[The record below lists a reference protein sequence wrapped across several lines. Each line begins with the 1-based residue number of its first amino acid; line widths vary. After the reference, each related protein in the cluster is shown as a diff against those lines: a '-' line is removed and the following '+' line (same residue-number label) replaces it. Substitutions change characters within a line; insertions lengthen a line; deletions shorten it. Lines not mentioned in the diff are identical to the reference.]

1 MKKMNLLAMSLVS
14 AAALSFSS
22 CSNNDDLTGGG
33 TQSQADG
40 VYMTLKISGATSH
53 GTRTGV
59 TADKTTTENGNS
71 DESTIKEGMLYI
83 YDGQTCVFHKVITA
97 EMFDT
102 KPTQT
107 TAGVTKP
114 IKVAVTGAITT
125 NKPYN
130 VYFLAN
136 NTTVTDPLAAGKSF
150 TASTSGGADYATANN
165 FVMFNQNDGTKEAAH
180 STVTFTDAAK
190 SVATPAA
197 AGEIKLDRVVARID
211 NPSFAE
217 TVTTVTPATD
227 TKTSINVADVVAGIS
242 YEGFAVS
249 NLNNNSYV
257 KQNWDSKFETLNV
270 KLGAEPKY
278 YLPKSAYG
286 TLYNAEGLE
295 NFSSKENKVSWKYAF
310 ENTTTDVDEATAVYF
325 KVKVAL
331 TETAM
336 AASDFK
342 DGTFYRYDGRLYT
355 SIKAIFDNAATGE
368 ISNPFTETNSITPAD
383 VVAKISDADGKLTT
397 DEAKL
402 AKFRQDYKIEVYRQG
417 TMYYRWAI
425 SDNAYKPFVASET
438 THTYSVL
445 RNSIYRLNVTKVSEI
460 GKDVPN
466 GPEPDDPIKDPN
478 FYMNVT
484 VSINPW
490 VLNAQPIEL
499 K

>member
-22 CSNNDDLTGGG
+22 CSSNDDLAGGG

-59 TADKTTTENGNS
+59 TADKTTTKNGEV
-71 DESTIKEGMLYI
+71 DESTITNGMLYI
-83 YDGQTCVFHKVITA
+83 YDGSTCVFHKVITA
-97 EMFDT
+97 DMFKT
-102 KPTQT
+102 APTQT
-107 TAGVTKP
+107 TAGETKP

-125 NKPYN
+125 NKAYN

-136 NTTVTDPLAAGKSF
+136 NTSVNDPIAATSIF
-150 TASTSGGADYATANN
+150 TSDKGGANFATANN
-165 FVMFNQNDGTKEAAH
+165 FVMFNQNDGTNKAEH
-180 STVTFTDAAK
+180 STVTFTDDAK
-190 SVATPAA
+190 SEATPAA
-197 AGEIKLDRVVARID
+197 ATPIKLDRVVARID

-270 KLGAEPKY
+270 KWGAEPKY
-278 YLPKSAYG
+278 YLPKSDYG

-295 NFSSKENKVSWKYAF
+295 NFSSKENPVSWKYAF
-310 ENTTTDVDEATAVYF
+310 ENTTTDVNDATAVYF

-331 TETAM
+331 TETANN
-336 AASDFK
+336 ASDFK

-355 SIKAIFDNAATGE
+355 SIQAIYNDAATGA
-368 ISNPFTETNSITPAD
+368 ISNPFTETSSITPAD

-402 AKFRQDYKIEVYRQG
+402 AQFRQDYKIEVYRQG
-417 TMYYRWAI
+417 VMYYRWAI
-425 SDNAYKPFVASET
+425 SDNAYKPFIASET

-445 RNSIYRLNVTKVSEI
+445 RNSIYRLKVTKVSEI

-466 GPEPDDPIKDPN
+466 GPEPDDPVKNPN

>member
-1 MKKMNLLAMSLVS
+1 MNLLAMSLVS

-22 CSNNDDLTGGG
+22 CSSNDDLTGGG

-53 GTRTGV
+53 GTRTSV
-59 TADKTTTENGNS
+59 TADKTTTENGNP
-71 DESTIKEGMLYI
+71 DESTITQGMLYI

-211 NPSFAE
+211 NPTFKEA
-217 TVTTVTPATD
+217 VTVTPATD
-227 TKTSINVADVVAGIS
+227 TKTSINVADVVAGIT
-242 YEGFAVS
+242 YEGYAAS

-257 KQNWDSKFETLNV
+257 MQNWDDKFETLSV
-270 KLGAEPKY
+270 KWGEAANKY
-278 YLPKSAYG
+278 YQPKSSFG
-286 TLYNAEGLE
+286 TLYKGE
-295 NFSSKENKVSWKYAF
+295 NLNKFSKNNTYAF

-355 SIKAIFDNAATGE
+355 SIQAIFDNAATGE

-402 AKFRQDYKIEVYRQG
+402 AQFRETYKIEVYRQG
-417 TMYYRWAI
+417 VMYYRWAI
-425 SDNAYKPFVASET
+425 SDNAYKPFIASET

-466 GPEPDDPIKDPN
+466 GPEPDDPIKNPN

>member
-1 MKKMNLLAMSLVS
+1 MNLLVMSLVS

-22 CSNNDDLTGGG
+22 CSNNDDLTSGG

-59 TADKTTTENGNS
+59 TADKTTTENGNEV
-71 DESTIKEGMLYI
+71 ESTITEGMMYI
-83 YDGQTCVFHKVITA
+83 YDGNTCVFHKVITKD
-97 EMFDT
+97 MFQT
-102 KPTQT
+102 QPNQT

-114 IKVAVTGAITT
+114 IKVAVTGDITT
-125 NKPYN
+125 NKEYH

-136 NTTVTDPLAAGKSF
+136 NTSVNDPLAAGASF
-150 TASTSGGADYATANN
+150 AASTTGGADFATEKK
-165 FVMFNQNDGTKEAAH
+165 FVMFNQNDGTKKAAH

-190 SVATPAA
+190 SEKSPAA

-211 NPSFAE
+211 RPSFAE

-257 KQNWDSKFETLNV
+257 MQNWDNNFKTLSV
-270 KLGAEPKY
+270 KWGEPKY
-278 YLPKSAYG
+278 SLPKSTYG
-286 TLYNAEGLE
+286 TLYNAEGLA
-295 NFSSKENKVSWKYAF
+295 NFDTKEKQVSWKYAF
-310 ENTTTDVDEATAVYF
+310 ENTTTDVNDATAVYF

-383 VVAKISDADGKLTT
+383 VVAKISDANGKLTT

-466 GPEPDDPIKDPN
+466 GPEPDDPIKNPN

>member
-1 MKKMNLLAMSLVS
+1 MKKMNLLVMSLVS

-22 CSNNDDLTGGG
+22 CSSNDDLTGGG

-59 TADKTTTENGNS
+59 TADKTTKENGNT
-71 DESTIKEGMLYI
+71 DESTITEGMMYI
-83 YDGQTCVFHKVITA
+83 YDGNTCVFRKVITA
-97 EMFDT
+97 DMFKT
-102 KPTQT
+102 APTQT

-125 NKPYN
+125 NKAYY

-136 NTTVTDPLAAGKSF
+136 KTSVDDPIAATSIFTSTT
-150 TASTSGGADYATANN
+150 GGADFATEKN
-165 FVMFNQNDGTKEAAH
+165 FVMFNQNDGTNKAAH

-190 SVATPAA
+190 SEATPAA

-211 NPSFAE
+211 RPSFAE

-249 NLNNNSYV
+249 NLNNSSYV
-257 KQNWDSKFETLNV
+257 MQNWDTNFKTLNV
-270 KLGAEPKY
+270 KWGEPKY
-278 YLPKSAYG
+278 SLPKSTYG
-286 TLYNAEGLE
+286 TLYNAEGLA
-295 NFSSKENKVSWKYAF
+295 NFDTKEKPVSWKYAF
-310 ENTTTDVDEATAVYF
+310 ENTTTDVNDATAVYF

-355 SIKAIFDNAATGE
+355 SIKAIYDDAATGA
-368 ISNPFTETNSITPAD
+368 ISNPFTETSSITPAD
-383 VVAKISDADGKLTT
+383 VVAKITGTDGKLTT
-397 DEAKL
+397 DETVL
-402 AKFRQDYKIEVYRQG
+402 AKFREDYKIEVYRQG

-466 GPEPDDPIKDPN
+466 GPEPDDPIKNPN

>member
-1 MKKMNLLAMSLVS
+1 MNLLVMSLVS

-22 CSNNDDLTGGG
+22 CSSNDDLGGGAG

-59 TADKTTTENGNS
+59 TADKTTAENGNS
-71 DESTIKEGMLYI
+71 DESTITQGMLYI
-83 YDGQTCVFHKVITA
+83 YDGNTCVFRKVITA
-97 EMFDT
+97 DMFKT
-102 KPTQT
+102 APTQT
-107 TAGVTKP
+107 TAGETKP

-125 NKPYN
+125 NKAYN

-136 NTTVTDPLAAGKSF
+136 NTSVDDPIAATSIFTSTTGGKNF
-150 TASTSGGADYATANN
+150 ATAQK

-190 SVATPAA
+190 SEATPAA

-227 TKTSINVADVVAGIS
+227 TKTSINVADVVAGIT
-242 YEGFAVS
+242 YEGYAVS

-257 KQNWDSKFETLNV
+257 KQNWDQKFETLTV
-270 KLGAEPKY
+270 KWGEPKY
-278 YLPKSAYG
+278 YLPKSDYG
-286 TLYNAEGLE
+286 TLYKAEGLG
-295 NFSSKENKVSWKYAF
+295 NFGKDSWKYAF

-325 KVKVAL
+325 KVKVTL
-331 TETAM
+331 TETANN
-336 AASDFK
+336 ASDFK

-355 SIKAIFDNAATGE
+355 SIKAIYDDAATGA

-402 AKFRQDYKIEVYRQG
+402 AQFRETYKIEVYCQG
-417 TMYYRWAI
+417 VMYYRWAI
-425 SDNAYKPFVASET
+425 SDNAYKPFVASDA

-445 RNSIYRLNVTKVSEI
+445 RNSIYRLNVTKINEI

-466 GPEPDDPIKDPN
+466 GPEPDDPSKNPN

>member
-1 MKKMNLLAMSLVS
+1 MKKMNLLVMSLVS

-53 GTRTGV
+53 GTRTSV
-59 TADKTTTENGNS
+59 ATPNTTEDGNT
-71 DESTIKEGMLYI
+71 DESTITQGMMYI
-83 YDGQTCVFHKVITA
+83 YDGNTCVFRKVITA
-97 EMFDT
+97 DMFKT
-102 KPTQT
+102 APTQT

-125 NKPYN
+125 NKAYY

-136 NTTVTDPLAAGKSF
+136 KTSVDDPIAATSIFTSTT
-150 TASTSGGADYATANN
+150 GGADFATEKN
-165 FVMFNQNDGTKEAAH
+165 FVMFNQNDGTNKAAH

-190 SVATPAA
+190 SEATPAA

-211 NPSFAE
+211 RPSFDE
-217 TVTTVTPATD
+217 TVKTVTPAKNT
-227 TKTSINVADVVAGIS
+227 TTSINVADVVAGIS

-257 KQNWDSKFETLNV
+257 MQNWDQKFETLNV
-270 KLGAEPKY
+270 KWGEPKY
-278 YLPKSAYG
+278 SLPKSDYG
-286 TLYNAEGLE
+286 TLYKAEGLA
-295 NFSSKENKVSWKYAF
+295 NFSSKEKPVSWKYAF
-310 ENTTTDVDEATAVYF
+310 ENTTIDVNDATAVYF

-368 ISNPFTETNSITPAD
+368 ISNPFTETDSITPAN
-383 VVAKISDADGKLTT
+383 VVAQISDADGKLTT

-402 AKFRQDYKIEVYRQG
+402 ANFRQDYKIEVYRQG

-425 SDNAYKPFVASET
+425 SDNAYKPFVASDP

-466 GPEPDDPIKDPN
+466 GPEPDDPVKNPN

>member
-59 TADKTTTENGNS
+59 TADKTTTENGNEA
-71 DESTIKEGMLYI
+71 ESTITEGMMYI
-83 YDGQTCVFHKVITA
+83 YDGNTCVFRKVITK
-97 EMFDT
+97 EMFQT
-102 KPTQT
+102 QPNQT

-114 IKVAVTGAITT
+114 IKVAVTGALTT
-125 NKPYN
+125 GKKYD

-136 NTTVTDPLAAGKSF
+136 RTNIDNPIAATSIFTSTT
-150 TASTSGGADYATANN
+150 GGADFATEKN
-165 FVMFNQNDGTKEAAH
+165 FVMFNQNDGTKAAAH
-180 STVTFTDAAK
+180 SKVEFTADNK
-190 SVATPAA
+190 SEANPAA
-197 AGEIKLDRVVARID
+197 ADVIKLDRVVARID
-211 NPSFAE
+211 RPSFAE

-242 YEGFAVS
+242 YEGYAVS

-257 KQNWDSKFETLNV
+257 MQNWDINFKTLSV
-270 KLGAEPKY
+270 KWGEPKY
-278 YLPKSAYG
+278 SLPKSTYG
-286 TLYNAEGLE
+286 TLYNAEGLT
-295 NFSSKENKVSWKYAF
+295 NFDTKEKPVSWKYAF
-310 ENTTTDVDEATAVYF
+310 ENTTTDVNDATAVYF

-331 TETAM
+331 TETANN
-336 AASDFK
+336 ASDFR

-355 SIKAIFDNAATGE
+355 SIKAIFDDAATGA
-368 ISNPFTETNSITPAD
+368 ISNPFTETSSITPAD

-402 AKFRQDYKIEVYRQG
+402 AQFRQTYKIEVYRQG
-417 TMYYRWAI
+417 VMYYRWAI
-425 SDNAYKPFVASET
+425 SDNAYKPFIASET

-466 GPEPDDPIKDPN
+466 GPEPDDPVKNPN

>member
-1 MKKMNLLAMSLVS
+1 MNLLAMSLVS

-22 CSNNDDLTGGG
+22 CSSNDDLTGGG

-59 TADKTTTENGNS
+59 TDGKTTTDNGS
-71 DESTIKEGMLYI
+71 VAESTITEGMMYI
-83 YDGQTCVFHKVITA
+83 YDGNTCVFRKVITKD
-97 EMFDT
+97 MFE
-102 KPTQT
+102 KAPTQS

-125 NKPYN
+125 GKKYD

-136 NTTVTDPLAAGKSF
+136 NTSITDPIAATSIF
-150 TASTSGGADYATANN
+150 TSTTGGADFATDNK
-165 FVMFNQNDGTKEAAH
+165 FVMFNQNDGTKKAQH
-180 STVTFTDAAK
+180 STVEFTNDAK
-190 SVATPAA
+190 SEATPAA

-217 TVTTVTPATD
+217 TVTTVTPAENT
-227 TKTSINVADVVAGIS
+227 TTSINVGDVVAGIS

-257 KQNWDSKFETLNV
+257 MQNWDNKFETLNV
-270 KLGAEPKY
+270 KWGEPKY

-286 TLYNAEGLE
+286 TLYNAAGLE
-295 NFSSKENKVSWKYAF
+295 NFSSKENSVSWKYAF
-310 ENTTTDVDEATAVYF
+310 ENTTTNVDEATAVYF

-336 AASDFK
+336 AASDFH

-355 SIKAIFDNAATGE
+355 SIQAIYNDAATGA
-368 ISNPFTETNSITPAD
+368 ISNPFTETNSITPAN
-383 VVAKISDADGKLTT
+383 VVAKITKDGKLTT
-397 DEAKL
+397 DEEVL
-402 AKFRQDYKIEVYRQG
+402 AKFREDYKIEVYRQG
-417 TMYYRWAI
+417 VMYYRWAI
-425 SDNAYKPFVASET
+425 SDNAYKPFIASET

-466 GPEPDDPIKDPN
+466 GPEPDDPIKNPN

>member
-1 MKKMNLLAMSLVS
+1 MKKMNLLVMSLVS

-22 CSNNDDLTGGG
+22 CSSNDDLGGG
-33 TQSQADG
+33 SGNQSQADG

-59 TADKTTTENGNS
+59 TADKTTTENGNT
-71 DESTIKEGMLYI
+71 DESTITEGMMYI
-83 YDGQTCVFHKVITA
+83 YDGNTCVFRKVITA
-97 EMFDT
+97 DMFKT
-102 KPTQT
+102 APTQT
-107 TAGVTKP
+107 TPGVTKP
-114 IKVAVTGAITT
+114 IKVAVTGAIKT
-125 NKPYN
+125 NKDYY

-136 NTTVTDPLAAGKSF
+136 NTTINDPLADGVSF
-150 TASTSGGADYATANN
+150 AASATGGADYAAKEH
-165 FVMFNQNDGTKEAAH
+165 FVMFNQNDVTKAAAH
-180 STVTFTDAAK
+180 STVKFTDDNK
-190 SVATPAA
+190 SEANPAPA
-197 AGEIKLDRVVARID
+197 DEIKLDRVVARID

-217 TVTTVTPATD
+217 TVTTVTPAEN
-227 TKTSINVADVVAGIS
+227 TKTSINVAKVVAGIS
-242 YEGFAVS
+242 YEGYAVS

-257 KQNWDSKFETLNV
+257 MQNWVDKFGTLKV
-270 KLGAEPKY
+270 KWGEPKY
-278 YLPKSAYG
+278 YLPKSDYG
-286 TLYNAEGLE
+286 TLYKAEGLG
-295 NFSSKENKVSWKYAF
+295 NFDTDSWKYAF
-310 ENTTTDVDEATAVYF
+310 ENTTTDVNEATAVYF

-336 AASDFK
+336 TASDFK

-355 SIKAIFDNAATGE
+355 SIQAIFDDAATGA
-368 ISNPFTETNSITPAD
+368 ISNPFTETSSITPAN
-383 VVAKISDADGKLTT
+383 VVAKITKDGKLTT
-397 DEAKL
+397 DETVL
-402 AKFRQDYKIEVYRQG
+402 AKFREDYKIEVYRQG
-417 TMYYRWAI
+417 VMYYRWAI
-425 SDNAYKPFVASET
+425 SDNAYKPFVASDP

-466 GPEPDDPIKDPN
+466 GPEPDDPVKNPN

>member
-1 MKKMNLLAMSLVS
+1 MNLLVMSLVS

-22 CSNNDDLTGGG
+22 CSSNDDLTSGE

-59 TADKTTTENGNS
+59 TDGKTTTDNGS
-71 DESTIKEGMLYI
+71 VAESTITEGMMYI
-83 YDGQTCVFHKVITA
+83 YDGNTCVFRKVITA

-125 NKPYN
+125 NKAYH

-136 NTTVTDPLAAGKSF
+136 NTSINDPLTAETSF
-150 TASTSGGADYATANN
+150 TASTTGGANYATAEK
-165 FVMFNQNDGTKEAAH
+165 FVMFNQNDGTRAAAH

-190 SVATPAA
+190 SADNPAHA
-197 AGEIKLDRVVARID
+197 DEIKLDRVVARID

-217 TVTTVTPATD
+217 TAKTVDDAAAGTT
-227 TKTSINVADVVAGIS
+227 KNVAKVVASFTYMG
-242 YEGFAVS
+242 YAAS

-257 KQNWDSKFETLNV
+257 MQNWADKFTTLNV
-270 KLGAEPKY
+270 KWGEAANKY
-278 YLPKSAYG
+278 YQPKNFFG
-286 TLYNAEGLE
+286 TLYKGE
-295 NFSSKENKVSWKYAF
+295 NLTTFGTSNTYAF
-310 ENTTTDVDEATAVYF
+310 ENTTTDVDDATAVYF
-325 KVKVAL
+325 KVKANL
-331 TETAM
+331 TDAEKATA
-336 AASDFK
+336 DFE

-355 SIKAIFDNAATGE
+355 SIQAIFDNATTGA
-368 ISNPFTETNSITPAD
+368 IVNPFNLLTVD
-383 VVAKISDADGKLTT
+383 QVLAKIKDATTGKLTT
-397 DEAKL
+397 EEEL
-402 AKFRQDYKIEVYRQG
+402 AKFRETYKIEVYREG
-417 TMYYRWAI
+417 MMYYRWAI
-425 SDNAYKPFVASET
+425 SDMAYKPFVESET

-445 RNSIYRLNVTKVSEI
+445 RNSIYRLNVTKVNEI

-466 GPEPDDPIKDPN
+466 GPDPDDPNKNPN
-478 FYMNVT
+478 YYMDVT
-484 VSINPW
+484 VKINPW
-490 VLNAQPIEL
+490 VLNTKDIKL

>member
-33 TQSQADG
+33 TLSQADG

-59 TADKTTTENGNS
+59 TADKTTAKNGNS

-83 YDGQTCVFHKVITA
+83 YDGNTCVFRKVITA
-97 EMFDT
+97 DMFKT
-102 KPTQT
+102 VPTQT
-107 TAGVTKP
+107 TAGETKP

-125 NKPYN
+125 NKAYN

-136 NTTVTDPLAAGKSF
+136 NTSVDDPIAATSIFTSTTGGKEF
-150 TASTSGGADYATANN
+150 ATAQK

-190 SVATPAA
+190 SEATPAA

-217 TVTTVTPATD
+217 TVTTVTPAENT
-227 TKTSINVADVVAGIS
+227 TTSINVGDVVAGIS

-257 KQNWDSKFETLNV
+257 MQNWDNKFETLNV
-270 KLGAEPKY
+270 KWGEPKY

-286 TLYNAEGLE
+286 TLYNAAGLE
-295 NFSSKENKVSWKYAF
+295 NFSSKENSVSWKYAF
-310 ENTTTDVDEATAVYF
+310 ENTTTNVDEATAVYF

-368 ISNPFTETNSITPAD
+368 ISNPFTETSSITPAD

-402 AKFRQDYKIEVYRQG
+402 AQFRETYKIEVYRQG
-417 TMYYRWAI
+417 VMYYRWAI
-425 SDNAYKPFVASET
+425 SDNAYKPFIASET

-466 GPEPDDPIKDPN
+466 GPEPDDPIKNPN

>member
-1 MKKMNLLAMSLVS
+1 MKKMNLLVMSLVS

-22 CSNNDDLTGGG
+22 CSSNDDLTGGG

-40 VYMTLKISGATSH
+40 VYMTLKISGTTSH
-53 GTRTGV
+53 GTRTSV
-59 TADKTTTENGNS
+59 TDGKTTTDNGS
-71 DESTIKEGMLYI
+71 VAESTITEGMMYI
-83 YDGQTCVFHKVITA
+83 YDGPTCVFRKVITKD
-97 EMFDT
+97 MFET
-102 KPTQT
+102 APTQT
-107 TAGVTKP
+107 TSGVTKP

-125 NKPYN
+125 GKKYD

-136 NTTVTDPLAAGKSF
+136 RTNVDNPIAATSIFTSTT
-150 TASTSGGADYATANN
+150 GGADFATDNK
-165 FVMFNQNDGTKEAAH
+165 FVMFNQNDGTKAAAH
-180 STVTFTDAAK
+180 SKVEFTDAAK
-190 SVATPAA
+190 SEKSPAA
-197 AGEIKLDRVVARID
+197 ADEIKLDRVVARID
-211 NPSFAE
+211 RPSFAE

-257 KQNWDSKFETLNV
+257 MQNWDTNFKTLSV
-270 KLGAEPKY
+270 KWGEPKY
-278 YLPKSAYG
+278 SLPKSTYG
-286 TLYNAEGLE
+286 TLYNAEGLA
-295 NFSSKENKVSWKYAF
+295 NFDTKEKPVSWKYTF
-310 ENTTTDVDEATAVYF
+310 ENTTTDVNDATAVYF

-425 SDNAYKPFVASET
+425 SDNAYKPFIASET

-466 GPEPDDPIKDPN
+466 GPEPDDPVKNPN

>member
-1 MKKMNLLAMSLVS
+1 MSLVS

-22 CSNNDDLTGGG
+22 CSSNDDLAGGG

-83 YDGQTCVFHKVITA
+83 YDGNTCVFRKVITKD
-97 EMFDT
+97 MFKT
-102 KPTQT
+102 PPTQT
-107 TAGVTKP
+107 EAGVTNP
-114 IKVAVTGAITT
+114 IKVAVTGAIKT
-125 NKPYN
+125 NKAYY

-136 NTTVTDPLAAGKSF
+136 NTTVSDPLEAGASF
-150 TASTSGGADYATANN
+150 VASTTGGADYATAKN
-165 FVMFNQNDGTKEAAH
+165 FVMFNQNDGTRQAAH

-190 SVATPAA
+190 SDKSPAE

-217 TVTTVTPATD
+217 TVKKVTPATD
-227 TKTSINVADVVAGIS
+227 TKTSINVDDVVAGIT
-242 YEGFAVS
+242 YVGYAAS

-257 KQNWDSKFETLNV
+257 MQNWADKFTTLNV
-270 KLGAEPKY
+270 KWGEAANKY
-278 YLPKSAYG
+278 YHPKSFFG
-286 TLYNAEGLE
+286 TLYKGE
-295 NFSSKENKVSWKYAF
+295 NLDQFSKNNTYAF
-310 ENTTTDVDEATAVYF
+310 ENTTTDVNDATAVYF

-331 TETAM
+331 TETAKN
-336 AASDFK
+336 ASDFG
-342 DGTFYRYDGRLYT
+342 DDTFYRYDGRLYT
-355 SIKAIFDNAATGE
+355 SIQAIYDDAAKGA
-368 ISNPFTETNSITPAD
+368 ISNPFTETNSITPDD
-383 VVAKISDADGKLTT
+383 VVKMIKDETTNKLTT
-397 DEAKL
+397 NEDKL
-402 AKFRQDYKIEVYRQG
+402 AEFRETYKIEVYRQG
-417 TMYYRWAI
+417 VMYYRWAI
-425 SDNAYKPFVASET
+425 SDNVYKPFNPNEET
-438 THTYSVL
+438 NTYSVL
-445 RNSIYRLNVTKVSEI
+445 RNSIYRLTVTKVSEI

-466 GPEPDDPIKDPN
+466 GPEPDDPIKNPN
-478 FYMNVT
+478 FYMNVK

>member
-1 MKKMNLLAMSLVS
+1 MNLLVMSLVS

-22 CSNNDDLTGGG
+22 CSSNDDLTGGG

-59 TADKTTTENGNS
+59 TTGKTTTDNGNS

-83 YDGQTCVFHKVITA
+83 YDGNTCVFRKVITA
-97 EMFDT
+97 DMFKT
-102 KPTQT
+102 APTQT
-107 TAGVTKP
+107 TAGETKP

-125 NKPYN
+125 NKAYN

-136 NTTVTDPLAAGKSF
+136 NTSVNDPIAATSIF
-150 TASTSGGADYATANN
+150 TSDKGGANFATANN
-165 FVMFNQNDGTKEAAH
+165 FVMFNQNDGTNKAEH
-180 STVTFTDAAK
+180 STVTFTDDAK
-190 SVATPAA
+190 SEATPAA
-197 AGEIKLDRVVARID
+197 ATPIKLDRVVARID

-270 KLGAEPKY
+270 KWGAEPKY
-278 YLPKSAYG
+278 YLPKSDYG

-295 NFSSKENKVSWKYAF
+295 NFSSKENPVSWKYAF

-336 AASDFK
+336 TASDFK

-355 SIKAIFDNAATGE
+355 SIQAIFDDAATGA
-368 ISNPFTETNSITPAD
+368 ISNPFTETSSINPAD

-402 AKFRQDYKIEVYRQG
+402 AQFRQTYKIEVYRLG
-417 TMYYRWAI
+417 VMYYRWAI
-425 SDNAYKPFVASET
+425 SDNAYKPFIASET

-466 GPEPDDPIKDPN
+466 GPEPDDPVKNPN

>member
-1 MKKMNLLAMSLVS
+1 MKKMNLLAMSLIS

-22 CSNNDDLTGGG
+22 CSSNDDFAGGG

-59 TADKTTTENGNS
+59 TANKTTTENGIEV
-71 DESTIKEGMLYI
+71 ESTITQGMLYI
-83 YDGQTCVFHKVITA
+83 YDGNTCVFRKVITA
-97 EMFDT
+97 DMFKT
-102 KPTQT
+102 PPTQA
-107 TAGVTKP
+107 TAGETKP
-114 IKVAVTGAITT
+114 IKVAVTGAIKT
-125 NKPYN
+125 NTPYH

-136 NTTVTDPLAAGKSF
+136 NTSVTDPIAATSIF
-150 TASTSGGADYATANN
+150 TSTTGGADFATNNN
-165 FVMFNQNDGTKEAAH
+165 FVMFNQNDGTKNAAH
-180 STVTFTDAAK
+180 STVTFTDDAK
-190 SVATPAA
+190 SEATPAA
-197 AGEIKLDRVVARID
+197 ATEIKLDRVVARID
-211 NPSFAE
+211 NPSFDE
-217 TVTTVTPATD
+217 TVTTVTPAENT
-227 TKTSINVADVVAGIS
+227 TTSINVADVVAGIS

-257 KQNWDSKFETLNV
+257 MQNWDEKFNTLSV
-270 KLGAEPKY
+270 KWGEPKY

-286 TLYNAEGLE
+286 TLYKAEGDL
-295 NFSSKENKVSWKYAF
+295 NFSSKEKPVSWKYAF
-310 ENTTTDVDEATAVYF
+310 ENTTTKEDEATAVYF
-325 KVKVAL
+325 KVKVGL

-336 AASDFK
+336 NTSDFR

-355 SIKAIFDNAATGE
+355 SIQAIYNDAATGA
-368 ISNPFTETNSITPAD
+368 ISNPFTETDEILPAA
-383 VVAKISDADGKLTT
+383 VVAKITGTDGKLTT
-397 DEAKL
+397 DEDVL
-402 AKFRQDYKIEVYRQG
+402 AKFREDYKIEVYRQG

-445 RNSIYRLNVTKVSEI
+445 RNSIYRLKVTKVSEI

-466 GPEPDDPIKDPN
+466 GPEPDDPVKNPN

>member
-22 CSNNDDLTGGG
+22 CSNNDDLAGGG

-59 TADKTTTENGNS
+59 TADKTTTENGNT
-71 DESTIKEGMLYI
+71 DESTITEGMMYI
-83 YDGQTCVFHKVITA
+83 YDGNTCVFRKVITA
-97 EMFDT
+97 DMFKT
-102 KPTQT
+102 APTQT

-125 NKPYN
+125 NKAYY

-136 NTTVTDPLAAGKSF
+136 KTSVDDPIAATSIFTSTT
-150 TASTSGGADYATANN
+150 GGADFATEKN
-165 FVMFNQNDGTKEAAH
+165 FVMFNQNDGTNKAAH

-190 SVATPAA
+190 SEATPAA

-211 NPSFAE
+211 RPSFAE

-257 KQNWDSKFETLNV
+257 MQNWDANFKTLSV
-270 KLGAEPKY
+270 KWGEPKY
-278 YLPKSAYG
+278 SLPKSTYG
-286 TLYNAEGLE
+286 TLYNAEGLA
-295 NFSSKENKVSWKYAF
+295 NFDTKGKPVSWKYAF
-310 ENTTTDVDEATAVYF
+310 ENTTTDVNDATAVYF

-383 VVAKISDADGKLTT
+383 VVAKITKDGKLTT
-397 DEAKL
+397 DETVL
-402 AKFRQDYKIEVYRQG
+402 AKFREDYKIEVYRQG
-417 TMYYRWAI
+417 VMYYRWAI
-425 SDNAYKPFVASET
+425 SDNAYKPFVASDP

-466 GPEPDDPIKDPN
+466 GPEPDDPVKNPN

>member
-1 MKKMNLLAMSLVS
+1 MNLLVMSLVS

-22 CSNNDDLTGGG
+22 CSSNDDLTGGG

-59 TADKTTTENGNS
+59 TTGKTTTENGNS

-83 YDGQTCVFHKVITA
+83 YDGNTCVFRKVITA
-97 EMFDT
+97 DMFKT
-102 KPTQT
+102 APTQT
-107 TAGVTKP
+107 TAGETKP

-125 NKPYN
+125 NKAYN

-136 NTTVTDPLAAGKSF
+136 NTSINDPLAAETSF
-150 TASTSGGADYATANN
+150 TASTTGGADYATAEK
-165 FVMFNQNDGTKEAAH
+165 FVMFNQNDVTNKAAH

-190 SVATPAA
+190 SEATPAA

-242 YEGFAVS
+242 YDGYAVS

-270 KLGAEPKY
+270 KWGAEPKY
-278 YLPKSAYG
+278 YLPKSDYG
-286 TLYNAEGLE
+286 TLYNAEGLG
-295 NFSSKENKVSWKYAF
+295 NFSSKEKPVSCKYAF

-336 AASDFK
+336 TASDFK

-355 SIKAIFDNAATGE
+355 SIKAIYDDAATGA
-368 ISNPFTETNSITPAD
+368 ISNPFTETSGITPEQ
-383 VVAKISDADGKLTT
+383 VKAKISDADGKLTT

-417 TMYYRWAI
+417 VMYYRWAI

-445 RNSIYRLNVTKVSEI
+445 RNSIYRLKVTKVSEI

-466 GPEPDDPIKDPN
+466 GPEPDDPVKNPN

>member
-59 TADKTTTENGNS
+59 TADKTTTENGNEA
-71 DESTIKEGMLYI
+71 ESTITEGMMYI
-83 YDGQTCVFHKVITA
+83 YDGNTCVFRKVITK
-97 EMFDT
+97 EMFQT
-102 KPTQT
+102 QPNQT

-125 NKPYN
+125 GKKYD

-136 NTTVTDPLAAGKSF
+136 RTNIDNPIAATSIFTSTT
-150 TASTSGGADYATANN
+150 GGADFATEKN
-165 FVMFNQNDGTKEAAH
+165 FVMFNQNDGTKAAAH
-180 STVTFTDAAK
+180 SKVEFTADNK
-190 SVATPAA
+190 SEANPAA
-197 AGEIKLDRVVARID
+197 ADVIKLDRVVARID
-211 NPSFAE
+211 RPSFAE

-242 YEGFAVS
+242 YEGYAVS

-257 KQNWDSKFETLNV
+257 IQNWDINFKTLSV
-270 KLGAEPKY
+270 KWGEPKY
-278 YLPKSAYG
+278 SLPKSTYG
-286 TLYNAEGLE
+286 TLYNAEGLT
-295 NFSSKENKVSWKYAF
+295 NFDTKEKPVSWKYAF
-310 ENTTTDVDEATAVYF
+310 ENTTTDVNDATAVYF

-331 TETAM
+331 TETANN
-336 AASDFK
+336 ASDFR

-355 SIKAIFDNAATGE
+355 SIKAIFDDAATGA
-368 ISNPFTETNSITPAD
+368 ISNPFTETSSITPAD

-402 AKFRQDYKIEVYRQG
+402 AQFRQTYKIEVYRQG
-417 TMYYRWAI
+417 VMYYRWAI
-425 SDNAYKPFVASET
+425 SDNAYKPFIASET

-466 GPEPDDPIKDPN
+466 GPEPDDPVKNPN

>member
-22 CSNNDDLTGGG
+22 CSNNDDLAGGG

-53 GTRTGV
+53 GTRTSV
-59 TADKTTTENGNS
+59 ATPNTTEDGNTN
-71 DESTIKEGMLYI
+71 ESTITQGMMYI
-83 YDGQTCVFHKVITA
+83 YDGNTCVFRKVITA
-97 EMFDT
+97 DMFKT
-102 KPTQT
+102 APTQT
-107 TAGVTKP
+107 TPGVTKP

-125 NKPYN
+125 NKAYH

-136 NTTVTDPLAAGKSF
+136 NTTVTDPLAAGTSF
-150 TASTSGGADYATANN
+150 TASTRGGADFATANN
-165 FVMFNQNDGTKEAAH
+165 FVMFNQNDVTTKADH

-190 SVATPAA
+190 SEATPAA

-227 TKTSINVADVVAGIS
+227 TKTSINVADVVAGIT
-242 YEGFAVS
+242 YEGYAVS

-257 KQNWDSKFETLNV
+257 KQNWDQKFETLTV
-270 KLGAEPKY
+270 KWGEPKY
-278 YLPKSAYG
+278 YLPKSTYG
-286 TLYNAEGLE
+286 TLYNAAGLD
-295 NFSSKENKVSWKYAF
+295 NFGTESWKYAF
-310 ENTTTDVDEATAVYF
+310 ENTTTDVNDATAVYF

-355 SIKAIFDNAATGE
+355 SIQAIFDNAATGE
-368 ISNPFTETNSITPAD
+368 ISNPFTETSSITPAD

-397 DEAKL
+397 DETVL
-402 AKFRQDYKIEVYRQG
+402 AKFREDYKIEVYRQG

-425 SDNAYKPFVASET
+425 SDNAYKPFVASDA

-466 GPEPDDPIKDPN
+466 GPEPDDPIKNPN

>member
-1 MKKMNLLAMSLVS
+1 MNLLAMSLVS

-22 CSNNDDLTGGG
+22 CSSNDDLAGGG

-59 TADKTTTENGNS
+59 TADKTTTKNGEV
-71 DESTIKEGMLYI
+71 DESTITNGMLYI
-83 YDGQTCVFHKVITA
+83 YDGSTCVFHKVITA
-97 EMFDT
+97 DMFKT
-102 KPTQT
+102 APTQT
-107 TAGVTKP
+107 TAGETKP

-125 NKPYN
+125 NKAYN

-136 NTTVTDPLAAGKSF
+136 NTSVNDPIAATSIF
-150 TASTSGGADYATANN
+150 TSDKGGANFATANN
-165 FVMFNQNDGTKEAAH
+165 FVMFNQNDGTNKAEH
-180 STVTFTDAAK
+180 STVTFTDDAK
-190 SVATPAA
+190 SEATPAA
-197 AGEIKLDRVVARID
+197 ATPIKLDRVVARID

-270 KLGAEPKY
+270 KWGAEPKY
-278 YLPKSAYG
+278 YLPKSDYG

-295 NFSSKENKVSWKYAF
+295 NFSSKENPVSWKYAF

-336 AASDFK
+336 TASDFK

-355 SIKAIFDNAATGE
+355 SIKAIYDDAATGA

-383 VVAKISDADGKLTT
+383 VVAKISDTDGKLTT
-397 DEAKL
+397 DEGKL

-417 TMYYRWAI
+417 VMYYRWAI
-425 SDNAYKPFVASET
+425 SDNAYKPFIASET

-466 GPEPDDPIKDPN
+466 GPEPDDPVKNPN

>member
-1 MKKMNLLAMSLVS
+1 MKKMNLLVMSLVS

-22 CSNNDDLTGGG
+22 CSSNDDLTGGG

-59 TADKTTTENGNS
+59 TADKTTAENGNS

-83 YDGQTCVFHKVITA
+83 YDGNTCVFRKVITA
-97 EMFDT
+97 DMFKT
-102 KPTQT
+102 APTQT
-107 TAGVTKP
+107 TAGETKP

-125 NKPYN
+125 NKAYN

-136 NTTVTDPLAAGKSF
+136 NTSVEDPIAATSIFTSTTGGKDF
-150 TASTSGGADYATANN
+150 ATAQK

-190 SVATPAA
+190 SEATPAA

-227 TKTSINVADVVAGIS
+227 TKTSINVADVVASIS
-242 YEGFAVS
+242 YEGYAVS

-257 KQNWDSKFETLNV
+257 KQNWDQKFETLTV
-270 KLGAEPKY
+270 KWGEPKY
-278 YLPKSAYG
+278 YLPKSTYG
-286 TLYNAEGLE
+286 TLYNAAGLD
-295 NFSSKENKVSWKYAF
+295 NFGKDSWKYAF
-310 ENTTTDVDEATAVYF
+310 ENTTTNVDEATAVYF

-368 ISNPFTETNSITPAD
+368 ISNPFTETSSITPAD

-425 SDNAYKPFVASET
+425 SDNAYKPFIASET

-466 GPEPDDPIKDPN
+466 GPEPDDPIKNPN

>member
-22 CSNNDDLTGGG
+22 CSSNDDLTGGG

-59 TADKTTTENGNS
+59 TDGKTTTDNGS
-71 DESTIKEGMLYI
+71 VAESTITEGMMYI
-83 YDGQTCVFHKVITA
+83 YDGNTCVFRKVITKD
-97 EMFDT
+97 MFE
-102 KPTQT
+102 KAPTQS

-125 NKPYN
+125 GKKYD

-136 NTTVTDPLAAGKSF
+136 NTSITDPIAATSIF
-150 TASTSGGADYATANN
+150 TSTTGGADFATDNK
-165 FVMFNQNDGTKEAAH
+165 FVMFNQNDGTKKAQH
-180 STVTFTDAAK
+180 STVEFTNDAK
-190 SVATPAA
+190 SEATPAA

-217 TVTTVTPATD
+217 TVTTVTPAENT
-227 TKTSINVADVVAGIS
+227 TTSINVGDVVAGIS

-257 KQNWDSKFETLNV
+257 MQNWDNKFETLNV
-270 KLGAEPKY
+270 KWGEPKY

-286 TLYNAEGLE
+286 TLYNAAGLE
-295 NFSSKENKVSWKYAF
+295 NFSSKENSVSWKYAF
-310 ENTTTDVDEATAVYF
+310 ENTTTNVDEATAVYF

-336 AASDFK
+336 AASDFH

-355 SIKAIFDNAATGE
+355 SIQAIYNDAATGA
-368 ISNPFTETNSITPAD
+368 ISNPFTETNSITPAN
-383 VVAKISDADGKLTT
+383 VVAKITKDGKLTT
-397 DEAKL
+397 DEEVL
-402 AKFRQDYKIEVYRQG
+402 AKFREDYKIEVYRQG
-417 TMYYRWAI
+417 VMYYRWAI
-425 SDNAYKPFVASET
+425 SDNAYKPFIASET

-466 GPEPDDPIKDPN
+466 GPEPDDPIKNPN

>member
-1 MKKMNLLAMSLVS
+1 MNLLVMSLVS

-22 CSNNDDLTGGG
+22 CSSNDDLTGGG

-59 TADKTTTENGNS
+59 TTPNTTEDGTV
-71 DESTIKEGMLYI
+71 DESTITEGMMYI
-83 YDGQTCVFHKVITA
+83 YDGNTCVFRKVITKD
-97 EMFDT
+97 MFAT

-125 NKPYN
+125 NKAYN

-136 NTTVTDPLAAGKSF
+136 NTSINDPLADGVSF
-150 TASTSGGADYATANN
+150 AASTTGGADYAVANK
-165 FVMFNQNDGTKEAAH
+165 FVMFNQNDVTTKADH

-190 SVATPAA
+190 SEATPAA

-217 TVTTVTPATD
+217 TAKTVADAAAGTT
-227 TKTSINVADVVAGIS
+227 KNVAKVIANFEYVGYA
-242 YEGFAVS
+242 AS

-257 KQNWDSKFETLNV
+257 KQNWDDKFTTLNV
-270 KLGAEPKY
+270 KWGEAANKY
-278 YLPKSAYG
+278 CQPKSSFG
-286 TLYNAEGLE
+286 TLYKGE
-295 NFSSKENKVSWKYAF
+295 NLDKFSKNNTYAF
-310 ENTTTDVDEATAVYF
+310 ENTTTDVDDATAVYF
-325 KVKVAL
+325 KVKANL
-331 TETAM
+331 TDAEKATA
-336 AASDFK
+336 DFE

-355 SIKAIFDNAATGE
+355 SIQAIYNDAATGA
-368 ISNPFTETNSITPAD
+368 ISNPFTETNSITPAI
-383 VVAKISDADGKLTT
+383 VVAKIKDADGKLTE

-402 AKFRQDYKIEVYRQG
+402 AQFRETYKIEVYREG
-417 TMYYRWAI
+417 MMYYRWAI
-425 SDNAYKPFVASET
+425 SDMAYKPFVESDP

-445 RNSIYRLNVTKVSEI
+445 RNSIYRLNVTKINEI

-466 GPEPDDPIKDPN
+466 GPEPDDPIKNPN

-484 VSINPW
+484 VKINPW
-490 VLNAQPIEL
+490 VLNTKDIEL

>member
-1 MKKMNLLAMSLVS
+1 MNLLVMSLVS

-59 TADKTTTENGNS
+59 TTGKTTTENGNS

-83 YDGQTCVFHKVITA
+83 YDGNTCVFRKVITA
-97 EMFDT
+97 DMFKT
-102 KPTQT
+102 APTQT
-107 TAGVTKP
+107 TAGETKP

-125 NKPYN
+125 NKAYN

-136 NTTVTDPLAAGKSF
+136 NTSVNDPIAATSIFTSTTGGKNF
-150 TASTSGGADYATANN
+150 ATAQN

-190 SVATPAA
+190 SEATPAA

-227 TKTSINVADVVAGIS
+227 TKTSINVADVVAGIT
-242 YEGFAVS
+242 YEGYAVS

-257 KQNWDSKFETLNV
+257 KQNWDQKFETLTV
-270 KLGAEPKY
+270 KWGEPKY
-278 YLPKSAYG
+278 YLPKSTYG
-286 TLYNAEGLE
+286 TLYNAAGLD
-295 NFSSKENKVSWKYAF
+295 NFGTESWKYAF

-325 KVKVAL
+325 KVKVTL
-331 TETAM
+331 TETANN
-336 AASDFK
+336 ASDFK

-355 SIKAIFDNAATGE
+355 SIKAIYDDAATGA

-383 VVAKISDADGKLTT
+383 VVAKISDTDGKLIT

-402 AKFRQDYKIEVYRQG
+402 AQFRETYKIEVYRQG
-417 TMYYRWAI
+417 VMYYRWAI
-425 SDNAYKPFVASET
+425 SDNAYKPFIASET

-466 GPEPDDPIKDPN
+466 GPEPDDPIKNPN

>member
-1 MKKMNLLAMSLVS
+1 MNLLAMSLVS

-22 CSNNDDLTGGG
+22 CSNNDDLAGGG

-59 TADKTTTENGNS
+59 TADKTTTENGNT
-71 DESTIKEGMLYI
+71 DESTITEGMMYI
-83 YDGQTCVFHKVITA
+83 YDGNTCVFRKVITA
-97 EMFDT
+97 DMFKT
-102 KPTQT
+102 APTQT

-125 NKPYN
+125 NKAYY

-136 NTTVTDPLAAGKSF
+136 KTSVDDPIAATSIFTSTT
-150 TASTSGGADYATANN
+150 GGADFATEKN
-165 FVMFNQNDGTKEAAH
+165 FVMFNQNDGTNKAAH

-190 SVATPAA
+190 SEATPAA

-211 NPSFAE
+211 RPSFAE

-257 KQNWDSKFETLNV
+257 MQNWDANFKTLSV
-270 KLGAEPKY
+270 KWGEPKY
-278 YLPKSAYG
+278 SLPKSTYG
-286 TLYNAEGLE
+286 TLYNAEGLA
-295 NFSSKENKVSWKYAF
+295 NFDTKEKPVSWKYAF
-310 ENTTTDVDEATAVYF
+310 ENTTTDVNDATAVYF

-383 VVAKISDADGKLTT
+383 VVAKITKDGKLTT
-397 DEAKL
+397 DETVL
-402 AKFRQDYKIEVYRQG
+402 AKFREDYKIEVYRQG
-417 TMYYRWAI
+417 VMYYRWAI

-466 GPEPDDPIKDPN
+466 GPEPDDPVKNPN

>member
-1 MKKMNLLAMSLVS
+1 MNLLVMSLVS

-22 CSNNDDLTGGG
+22 CSSNDDLTGGG

-59 TADKTTTENGNS
+59 TADKTTKENGNT

-83 YDGQTCVFHKVITA
+83 YDGNTCVFRKVITA
-97 EMFDT
+97 DMFKT
-102 KPTQT
+102 APTQT
-107 TAGVTKP
+107 TAGETKP

-125 NKPYN
+125 NKAYN

-136 NTTVTDPLAAGKSF
+136 NTSVDDPIAATSIFTSPTGGKDF
-150 TASTSGGADYATANN
+150 ATAQK

-190 SVATPAA
+190 SEATPAA

-249 NLNNNSYV
+249 NLNNHSYV
-257 KQNWDSKFETLNV
+257 MQNWDNKFETLNV
-270 KLGAEPKY
+270 KWGEPKY

-286 TLYNAEGLE
+286 TLYNAAGLE
-295 NFSSKENKVSWKYAF
+295 NFSSKENPVSWKYAF
-310 ENTTTDVDEATAVYF
+310 ENTTTDVNDATAIYF
-325 KVKVAL
+325 KVKVTL
-331 TETAM
+331 TETANT
-336 AASDFK
+336 ASDFK

-368 ISNPFTETNSITPAD
+368 ISNPFTETSSITPAD

-402 AKFRQDYKIEVYRQG
+402 AQFRETYKIEVYRQG
-417 TMYYRWAI
+417 VMYYRWAI

-466 GPEPDDPIKDPN
+466 GPEPDDPIKNPN

>member
-1 MKKMNLLAMSLVS
+1 MKKMNLLVMSLVS

-22 CSNNDDLTGGG
+22 CSSNDDLGGGAG

-59 TADKTTTENGNS
+59 TADKTTAENGNS
-71 DESTIKEGMLYI
+71 DESTITQGMLYI
-83 YDGQTCVFHKVITA
+83 YDGNTCVFRKVITA
-97 EMFDT
+97 DMFKT
-102 KPTQT
+102 APTQT
-107 TAGVTKP
+107 TAGETKP

-125 NKPYN
+125 NKAYN

-136 NTTVTDPLAAGKSF
+136 NTSVDDPIAATSIFTSTTGGKDF
-150 TASTSGGADYATANN
+150 ATAQK

-190 SVATPAA
+190 SEKSPAA

-227 TKTSINVADVVAGIS
+227 TKTSINVADVVASIS
-242 YEGFAVS
+242 YEGYAVS

-257 KQNWDSKFETLNV
+257 KQNWDNKFETLTV
-270 KLGAEPKY
+270 KWGEPKY
-278 YLPKSAYG
+278 YLPKSDYG
-286 TLYNAEGLE
+286 TLYKAEGLV
-295 NFSSKENKVSWKYAF
+295 NFGKDNWKYAF
-310 ENTTTDVDEATAVYF
+310 ENTTTNVDEATAVYF

-331 TETAM
+331 TETANN
-336 AASDFK
+336 ASDFK

-355 SIKAIFDNAATGE
+355 SIQAIYNDAATGA
-368 ISNPFTETNSITPAD
+368 ISNPFTETNSITPAN
-383 VVAKISDADGKLTT
+383 VVAKITKDGKLTT
-397 DEAKL
+397 DEEVL
-402 AKFRQDYKIEVYRQG
+402 AKFREDYKIEVYRQG
-417 TMYYRWAI
+417 VMYYRWAI
-425 SDNAYKPFVASET
+425 SDNAYKPFIASET

-466 GPEPDDPIKDPN
+466 GPEPDDPIKNPN